1 MLKEVLSVSAH
12 APRIL
17 FPDEKAAYKRSVR
30 DSDAAARRFCDRL
43 LVCGADAAESRRNH
57 IAGEAG
63 KRHIGNRACA
73 GAGAE
78 GWIPA

>member
-1 MLKEVLSVSAH
+1 MLKEVLTISAQ
-12 APRIL
+12 
-17 FPDEKAAYKRSVR
+17 AAYKRSVR
-30 DSDAAARRFCDRL
+30 DSGAAARRFCDRL
-43 LVCGADAAESRRNH
+43 LVYRTDAAESRRNH

-63 KRHIGNRACA
+63 NRHIGNRACA